1 MNGMSPM
8 TKVLGAPRRT
18 ASQCTMHWSI
28 VTGTVP
34 A

>member
-1 MNGMSPM
+1 MNGMSPT
-8 TKVLGAPRRT
+8 TKTSGAARRT

-34 A
+34 G